1 MLTRQTKL
9 NKSSPFSSK
18 VNTRQGNLIS
28 SSIAREISGTFRHI
42 VHNARHKPK
51 SQQRRRHQHH
61 HFGDSH
67 YQEYECSSIRPSK
80 TLALLALNLLLYLF
94 ISRCWFTVTLLSS
107 WTLFLRL
114 TTSPALLSSFLPHHR
129 SVEHLFQRSPTS
141 KETKTVR

>member
-1 MLTRQTKL
+1 LLTRQTKL

-67 YQEYECSSIRPSK
+67 YQEYEYSSIRPSK
-80 TLALLALNLLLYLF
+80 IPYIAGVESFAVPVYFQVLAHGY
-94 ISRCWFTVTLLSS
+94 LSS

-129 SVEHLFQRSPTS
+129 SVEPLFQRSPTS